1 MILKSLNVACIGAG
15 VIGSGWVAR
24 LVLNGVNVTV
34 FDKQKSSYKR
44 TKEIIE
50 RATKSYSKL
59 TEAPLR
65 NHGKL
70 TLTNSLEEAIGNS
83 HYVIESLPE
92 NLDIKRDAY
101 KEIQDISKDIPILS
115 STSGFKPSD
124 LQHKIP
130 SPQNLLVTHPFN
142 PVYLMPLVEVVPGK
156 EKNDALIKTI
166 MSLLKDIG
174 MTPVLIKKE
183 IDAFVADR
191 MLESMWR
198 EGLWLIKDGICTTEE
213 LDQIITSGFGIRF
226 AQMGMFESY
235 RIAGGEN
242 GMRHF
247 LDQFGPA
254 LQWPWSR
261 LTDVPKFDNSLIE
274 QICSQ
279 SDLQSGK
286 YTISELE
293 EIRDRNL
300 VEIQK
305 ALKNNRWA
313 SGLNLSRYEKNL
325 FDEQAQDA
333 REKETGIGS
342 DLLVSFSKV
351 IPPEWADYNGHMTE
365 YRYLN
370 CFGDASDAVMNFI
383 GCDKDYINKGNSYF
397 TVETNI
403 RHLKEIKVGEEVYIT
418 TKILKGAEKKLH
430 VIHLLKNIK
439 QEVLATGE
447 HLLLHVS
454 LKTRKTCPASER
466 IINNLRDLQKK
477 HEKVDIGIEPKMI
490 I

>member
-1 MILKSLNVACIGAG
+1 M
-15 VIGSGWVAR
+15 
-24 LVLNGVNVTV
+24 
-34 FDKQKSSYKR
+34 
-44 TKEIIE
+44 
-50 RATKSYSKL
+50 
-59 TEAPLR
+59 R

-101 KEIQDISKDIPILS
+101 KEIQAISKDIPILS

-213 LDQIITSGFGIRF
+213 LDQIITSSFGIRF

-261 LTDVPKFDNSLIE
+261 LTDVPKFDNILIE

-333 REKETGIGS
+333 REKQTIIGS
-342 DLLVSFSKV
+342 DLLVSFSKI

-383 GCDKDYINKGNSYF
+383 GCDKDYINNGNSYF

-430 VIHLLKNIK
+430 VMHLLKNMK

>member
-1 MILKSLNVACIGAG
+1 MTLKSLKVACVGAG

-24 LVLNGVNVTV
+24 LLLNGVSVTV
-34 FDKQKSSYKR
+34 FDKNVDSYQR

-50 RATKSYSKL
+50 RASKSYSRL

-65 NHGKL
+65 KHGTVVFSN
-70 TLTNSLEEAIGNS
+70 TLEDALIDVN
-83 HYVIESLPE
+83 YVIESLPE
-92 NLDIKRDAY
+92 NLEIKREAY
-101 KEIQDISKDIPILS
+101 TEIQKISENIPILS

-124 LQHKIP
+124 LQKKIRNP
-130 SPQNLLVTHPFN
+130 ENLLVTHPFN

-156 EKNDALIKTI
+156 EKNEQLVKKIEAF
-166 MSLLKDIG
+166 LKDLG
-174 MTPVLIKKE
+174 MIPVVIKKE

-198 EGLWLIKDGICTTEE
+198 EGLWLIKDKICTTEE
-213 LDQIITSGFGIRF
+213 LDQIITSSFGIRF

-235 RIAGGEN
+235 RIAGGES

-247 LDQFGPA
+247 LNQFGPA

-261 LTDVPKFDNSLIE
+261 LTDVPQFNNNLIE
-274 QICSQ
+274 EICSQ
-279 SDLQSGK
+279 SDRQSGK

-293 EIRDRNL
+293 EIRDKNL

-313 SGLNLSRYEKNL
+313 SGLNLSRYEKTL
-325 FDEQAQDA
+325 FDEQAENVI
-333 REKETGIGS
+333 RKKETLGS
-342 DLLVSFSKV
+342 ELLVSFSKI

-370 CFGDASDAVMNFI
+370 CFGDASDAVMLFI
-383 GCDKDYINKGNSYF
+383 GCDKEYIDQGNSYF

-403 RHLKEIKVGEEVYIT
+403 RHLNEIKVGDEVYIQ
-418 TKILKGAEKKLH
+418 TKILKGTEKKMH
-430 VIHLLKNIK
+430 IIHLLKNMNG
-439 QEVLATGE
+439 EVLATGE

-454 LKTRKTCPASER
+454 LKTRKTCPASKE
-466 IINNLRDLQKK
+466 IIDNLIDLQKK
-477 HEKVDIGIEPKMI
+477 HEKIDVGIKPKMVI
-490 I
+490 

>member
-1 MILKSLNVACIGAG
+1 MTLKSLNVACIGAG

-34 FDKQKSSYKR
+34 FDKQKDSYKR
-44 TKEIIE
+44 TKEIIK
-50 RATKSYSKL
+50 RAAKSYSQL

-70 TLTNSLEEAIGNS
+70 TLTNSLEEAIVGS

-92 NLDIKRDAY
+92 NLNIKRDSY
-101 KEIQDISKDIPILS
+101 EEIQDISKDIPILS

-156 EKNDALIKTI
+156 EKNDSLIKTI

-261 LTDVPKFDNSLIE
+261 LTDVPKFDNRLIE

-286 YTISELE
+286 YSISELE

-333 REKETGIGS
+333 REKETSIGS

-383 GCDKDYINKGNSYF
+383 GCDKDYINNGNSYF

-403 RHLKEIKVGEEVYIT
+403 RHLKETKVGEEVYIN

-430 VIHLLKNIK
+430 IMHLLKNMK

-454 LKTRKTCPASER
+454 LKTRKTCPASET
-466 IINNLRDLQKK
+466 IINNLRGLQKK
-477 HEKVDIGIEPKMI
+477 HEEVDIGIEPKMI